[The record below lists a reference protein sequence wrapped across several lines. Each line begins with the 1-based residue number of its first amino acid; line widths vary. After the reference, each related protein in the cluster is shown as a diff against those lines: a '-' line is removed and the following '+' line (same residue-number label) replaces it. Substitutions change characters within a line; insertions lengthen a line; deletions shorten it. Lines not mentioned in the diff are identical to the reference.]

1 MNYKNYQSLRLNK
14 EKQCLFIVMNRPE
27 TRNAFD
33 EIVIS
38 ELSDA
43 IKTSLRDD
51 ELRLLILTGEGTA
64 FSAGANIDWMR
75 RMGESNYEDNLK
87 DAGALADMLNIL
99 YNYPKP
105 TIARV
110 NGPAIGGGTGLIAA
124 CDIAIA
130 VDTAFFSFSEVKIG
144 LVPACI
150 APYVVEKV
158 GLSTAKELF
167 ISGRRFDAAEAKQN
181 GLVNFLTSP
190 EEFDEILSQTIKQII
205 SSGPEAIRSAKIL
218 LKEIKHM
225 PRDEFISFTAR
236 MIANLR
242 MSKEGQEGISAFLN
256 KRKPRWAVD

>member
-1 MNYKNYQSLRLNK
+1 MEYKNYQSLRLYK

-43 IKTSLRDD
+43 IKASLGDD
-51 ELRLLILTGEGTA
+51 DIRMLILTGEGTA

-75 RMGESNYEDNLK
+75 RMGEANYEDNLK
-87 DAGALADMLNIL
+87 DANALADMLNIL

-105 TIARV
+105 TIAKV

-130 VDTAFFSFSEVKIG
+130 VDTTFFSFSEVKIG

-181 GLVNFLTSP
+181 GLVNFVTSA
-190 EEFDEILSQTIKQII
+190 EEFDKFLSQTIKQIAT
-205 SSGPEAIRSAKIL
+205 SGPEAIRSAKIL
-218 LKEIKHM
+218 LKEIKHL
-225 PRDEFISFTAR
+225 PRDEFIAFTAR

-242 MSKEGQEGISAFLN
+242 MSEEGQEGISAFLN
-256 KRKPRWAVD
+256 KRKPRWAVE